1 MNLKMSEKRKEQL
14 SALVDGELL
23 SDIEPAVDEMLKTAE
38 LKDSWA
44 RYHLIRDTLKQ
55 SVPPQLDFS
64 FGQSV
69 SASIA
74 SEPTILAPTVPTNTL
89 LKTIAGFAIAAS
101 VAAMAI
107 LGIQQNQGDVSSE
120 EQTIV
125 SLQPQ
130 TMTDSAPLRTVSLSD
145 SGTSSD
151 RELEAESRARLNNYM
166 LNYNEHRSQSG
177 LQGVLPH
184 VRTVTFE
191 SNR

>member
-1 MNLKMSEKRKEQL
+1 MSEKRKEQL

-23 SDIEPAVDEMLKTAE
+23 SHIEPAVDEMLKTAE

-55 SVPPQLDFS
+55 NVPPQLDFS
-64 FGQSV
+64 FGQRV

-74 SEPTILAPTVPTNTL
+74 SEPTILAPTGSTNTL
-89 LKTIAGFAIAAS
+89 LKPIAGFAIAAS
-101 VAAMAI
+101 VAVMAI
-107 LGIQQNQGDVSSE
+107 LGTQQNQDDVSSE

-130 TMTDSAPLRTVSLSD
+130 TMTNSAPLRTVSLSD
-145 SGTSSD
+145 SGISSD
-151 RELEAESRARLNNYM
+151 RELDESRARLNNYM

-177 LQGVLPH
+177 FQGVLPH

>member
-1 MNLKMSEKRKEQL
+1 MSEKRKEQL

-64 FGQSV
+64 FGQRV

-74 SEPTILAPTVPTNTL
+74 SEPTILAPTVSTNTL
-89 LKTIAGFAIAAS
+89 LKPIAGFAIAAS

-107 LGIQQNQGDVSSE
+107 LGIQQNQDDASSE

>member
-1 MNLKMSEKRKEQL
+1 MSEKRKEQL

>member
-1 MNLKMSEKRKEQL
+1 MSEKRKEQL

-23 SDIEPAVDEMLKTAE
+23 SHIEPAVDEMLKTAE

-55 SVPPQLDFS
+55 NVPPQLDFS
-64 FGQSV
+64 FGQRV

-74 SEPTILAPTVPTNTL
+74 SEPTILAPTGSTNTL
-89 LKTIAGFAIAAS
+89 LKPIAGFAIAAS
-101 VAAMAI
+101 VAVMAI
-107 LGIQQNQGDVSSE
+107 LGTQQNQDDVSSE

-130 TMTDSAPLRTVSLSD
+130 TMTNSAPLRTVSLSD
-145 SGTSSD
+145 SGISSD
-151 RELEAESRARLNNYM
+151 RELDAESQTRLNNYM

-177 LQGVLPH
+177 FQGVLPH